1 MKRRLALFAA
11 LSATAAAIAVPLVA
25 QQAPASGPVARY
37 DMRAGTLSG
46 MGAMGMNP
54 MAMMMGGGRSQAQHE
69 LLLRLGTSRGPE
81 KGGAKA
87 DHFMP
92 AGMRLGRSV
101 ALVTPRQEK
110 GMDDE
115 LPQKPRGRILL
126 YWGCG
131 ERAPRGQPVVIDFAR
146 MAAGQMPPGLWTTT
160 IIRDW
165 GPTLTNSRTFGRWPA
180 EDGKSA
186 RPDSSLPGAHRVAG
200 NYTPEIAFTLTRDF
214 MAPLSVRTRANPGGS
229 TLLSWQAIPDA
240 TGYLAFLFG
249 GKQVPGSDQMG
260 DMVMW
265 TSSASRQ
272 FGGGLSDWLTPAQV
286 AGLVRDRTVL
296 APNVTT
302 CTIPLEV
309 RRDAPDF
316 RMGTL
321 TAFGPME
328 EFSHPPRPADSRAAW
343 NLEWTARIRH
353 RSTTSWMEA
362 EGMMM
367 GGMEQGQPQNQ
378 PECRPRRGMGGLLG
392 GALGL
397 PGSGC

>member
-1 MKRRLALFAA
+1 MRRRLALLAA
-11 LSATAAAIAVPLVA
+11 LAIPAVIAVPLVA

-37 DMRAGTLSG
+37 DMRAGTVSG

-54 MAMMMGGGRSQAQHE
+54 MAMMMGGGRNQPQHE
-69 LLLRLGTSRGPE
+69 LLLRLGTSRGPD
-81 KGGAKA
+81 KGSAKA
-87 DHFMP
+87 DHFLP

-115 LPQKPRGRILL
+115 LPQKPKGRILL

-165 GPTLTNSRTFGRWPA
+165 GPTLANSRTFGRWPA
-180 EDGKSA
+180 EDDKFARADSA
-186 RPDSSLPGAHRVAG
+186 LPGAHRVAG

-214 MAPLSVRTRANPGGS
+214 MAPLSVRTRANPSGS

-249 GKQVPGSDQMG
+249 GKQAPGGDQMG

-272 FGGGLSDWLTPAQV
+272 FGGGLSDWLTPVQV

-296 APNVTT
+296 APTVTT

-309 RRDAPDF
+309 KRDAPDF

-328 EFSHPPRPADSRAAW
+328 EFSHPPRPADPRAAW

-353 RSTTSWMEA
+353 RSTASWMEA
-362 EGMMM
+362 QGMSM
-367 GGMEQGQPQNQ
+367 GGMDQGAPQGQP
-378 PECRPRRGMGGLLG
+378 ECKPRRGMGGLLG